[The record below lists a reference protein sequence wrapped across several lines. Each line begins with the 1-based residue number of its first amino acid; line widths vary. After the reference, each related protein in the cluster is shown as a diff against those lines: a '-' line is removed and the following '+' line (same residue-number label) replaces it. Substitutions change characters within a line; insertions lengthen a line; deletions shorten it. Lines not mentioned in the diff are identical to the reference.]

1 MIQRRIRQLNWI
13 NSKHLVCSIDEVN
26 AEVRDLV
33 YSAITELVAM
43 DSFPSP
49 QEKLESIV
57 RCCRNIFTLLKH
69 TVGGPASADEFL
81 PALIFVVL
89 KANPVRLHSNINFI
103 TRFSIPNH
111 IMSGEGGYY
120 FTNLCCAVSFI
131 ENLTPESLSMPE
143 EEFNSLMSGE
153 KMCNSAWESALM
165 ACESLHLITENM
177 KTMSKLNKRNDL
189 LLKDIRDINQDLD
202 NFKDEISLRVSEVLK
217 RTPLVIKP
225 IKTPPK
231 ILRKINLQ
239 PAGHFQANLVS
250 ALKFEDISNKGKPTI
265 TGLPEEDKNLVN
277 LAQNLTETLSNDFG
291 LLINSNSTDQLTAS
305 PIFGYR
311 NYDDEIATPDD
322 YQSISFTHGL
332 TNINYDFDLSD
343 LSGEN
348 SVADEFDPLAN
359 KKEKLSLNTNS
370 NEMTRS
376 LMDAGD
382 SPNEIFLPS
391 PIKPVIAD
399 DSAGLLLQGVEIPTI
414 VCQTGDYSSL
424 SYQPVASSSKQA
436 FAQDKNG

>member
-153 KMCNSAWESALM
+153 KLCNSAWESALM

-177 KTMSKLNKRNDL
+177 KTMAKLNKRNDL
-189 LLKDIRDINQDLD
+189 LLKDIRDINQDLYH
-202 NFKDEISLRVSEVLK
+202 FKEEISLKVAEVLQ
-217 RTPLVIKP
+217 RTPLIIKP

-231 ILRKINLQ
+231 ILRKINLPHQ
-239 PAGHFQANLVS
+239 AGHFQANLVS
-250 ALKFEDISNKGKPTI
+250 ALKFDDLSNKGKPTI
-265 TGLPEEDKNLVN
+265 SGIPEEDNNLAN

-311 NYDDEIATPDD
+311 NYDQQSFDELATPDD

-348 SVADEFDPLAN
+348 SVADEFDPLI
-359 KKEKLSLNTNS
+359 KKEKLSLNTN
-370 NEMTRS
+370 EMTGS

-382 SPNEIFLPS
+382 SPNEVLLPS
-391 PIKPVIAD
+391 PIKPVMAD
-399 DSAGLLLQGVEIPTI
+399 DCSGLLLQGVEIPTI

-424 SYQPVASSSKQA
+424 NYQPVASSSKQA
-436 FAQDKNG
+436 LSED